1 MMSLKNSYR
10 KKIGFLKTRFF
21 YYLQYKKRLI
31 L

>member
-10 KKIGFLKTRFF
+10 KKSGPLKPDFL